1 MRASPRIVFFAYASA
16 ITLMPALMLLYTYG
30 ADAAYTLLTGDAFLY
45 LGIGLSSTADVF
57 SFDGEAATNGFHP
70 VWQFYVWGL
79 AQLLGD
85 FPVVFMNVVAW
96 SSVLLV
102 EVGVLLLGVAI
113 HRATNSWWLG
123 LLATPGLYFA
133 LIGQGFGNLAV
144 WDFFTGMEAGLVF
157 AITGWIAYLAAGL
170 RPDTRQ
176 PGTWMWLGLA
186 LALLVMTRL
195 DEVFVPL
202 CIGLFYLVWS
212 PRDILRRIPVV
223 AMLWG
228 PTGIAL
234 LLYWSY
240 NLSYMGFLMPISGMV
255 KGGFELLSNGS
266 FTARVFFSPFDDIR
280 HVLTGHETVREVV
293 RANAFRP
300 VQLLFPAL
308 FAAGFVVLVWRRFRD
323 APWAVVV
330 VGGCAAIVIKAGYN
344 FMAVNYFSQAS
355 WYFAFASGFVSFV
368 GALVL
373 APVAR
378 SVRKSLPEVG
388 VVVVCGFLAFSLLHA
403 GRDFIE
409 KADFNGELL
418 TLVKRDFLEEAEDI
432 EAALSVWDPDP
443 KVLEFGDGFLNFAL
457 SIPVRHGFVF
467 AGDAASLD
475 GLQRE
480 QLLQMSYDAGY
491 RIFAS
496 FEYLRWPDATLNMTS
511 DDIRSRLKP
520 SFLDRRVEA
529 ELHFFDLSIVHIYE
543 PLGTVFIGFTPK
555 KAGVEISN

>member
-1 MRASPRIVFFAYASA
+1 LRASARTVFFAYASA

-57 SFDGEAATNGFHP
+57 SFHGEAATNGFHP

-79 AQLLGD
+79 AQLPGD
-85 FPVVFMNVVAW
+85 FPVVFMNVVGW

-176 PGTWMWLGLA
+176 PATWMWLGLA

-212 PRDILRRIPVV
+212 PRDIVRRIPVV
-223 AMLWG
+223 AMLLG

-255 KGGFELLSNGS
+255 KSGFEVLSNGS
-266 FTARVFFSPFDDIR
+266 MTASVFFSPIADIR
-280 HVLTGHETVREVV
+280 HALTGHETAREAVM
-293 RANAFRP
+293 ANAFRP
-300 VQLLFPAL
+300 VQLLFPA
-308 FAAGFVVLVWRRFRD
+308 GFVVLVWRRFHD
-323 APWAVVV
+323 APWAAVA

-344 FMAVNYFSQAS
+344 FASINYFFQAS
-355 WYFAFASGFVSFV
+355 WYFAFASGFISFV
-368 GALVL
+368 GALIL

-378 SVRKSLPEVG
+378 IVRKSLPEVG
-388 VVVVCGFLAFSLLHA
+388 VVVVCGFLTFSLLHA
-403 GRDFIE
+403 SRTFIQ
-409 KADFNGELL
+409 KADFSGENLS
-418 TLVKRDFLEEAEDI
+418 LVKRDFFEHADDI
-432 EAALSVWDPDP
+432 NAALLAWDPDP

-457 SIPVRHGFVF
+457 SIPVRHGLVF
-467 AGDAASLD
+467 AGDAASLA

-480 QLLQMSYDAGY
+480 QLL
-491 RIFAS
+491 
-496 FEYLRWPDATLNMTS
+496 
-511 DDIRSRLKP
+511 
-520 SFLDRRVEA
+520 
-529 ELHFFDLSIVHIYE
+529 
-543 PLGTVFIGFTPK
+543 
-555 KAGVEISN
+555 